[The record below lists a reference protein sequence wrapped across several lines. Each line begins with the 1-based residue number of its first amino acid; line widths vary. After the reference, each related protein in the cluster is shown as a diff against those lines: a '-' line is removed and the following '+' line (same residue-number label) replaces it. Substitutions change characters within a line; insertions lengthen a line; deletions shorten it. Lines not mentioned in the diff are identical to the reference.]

1 MNHASNPYPTN
12 IKINPIESLFL
23 NKQYILEEHF
33 KIANKY
39 ISCKIVKKNVN
50 PIHNKTIESFKKLSI
65 IFAVK

>member
-23 NKQYILEEHF
+23 NKQYILQEHF

-39 ISCKIVKKNVN
+39 ISCKIVKKKCKS
-50 PIHNKTIESFKKLSI
+50 HT
-65 IFAVK
+65 